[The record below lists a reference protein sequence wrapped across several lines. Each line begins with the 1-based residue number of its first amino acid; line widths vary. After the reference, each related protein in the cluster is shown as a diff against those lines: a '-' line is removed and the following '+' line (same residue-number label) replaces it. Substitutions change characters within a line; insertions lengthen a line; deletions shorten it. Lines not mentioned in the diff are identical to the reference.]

1 MKLEIQTIMIEPIT
15 TVEAIKILKEIN
27 TKGSAPLL
35 VIGNDD
41 NNYFA
46 KTSLQSNPS
55 AEVVNELLC
64 AYFAKCWSLNVPDF
78 CLIHIPNEVVTSYI
92 NSGVKLSN
100 HYKNDFQKN
109 VLFGSKQIWPAI
121 EVDGFLRIKKKS
133 ELKQFTKPID
143 FLKIGAFDLWIGN
156 KDRKPENPN
165 VLIGNSEELFEFHPI
180 DHVAAFAYHENYNDI
195 RGIHLYVEMK
205 DCIVSTDLAK
215 TICRFVGKEEKIK
228 LKADLDNCILESIKH
243 LDLIFDQVPR
253 SWGLSKRSK
262 DKLKAFFSD
271 DERNKEI
278 VERFLSYLV

>member
-1 MKLEIQTIMIEPIT
+1 M
-15 TVEAIKILKEIN
+15 
-27 TKGSAPLL
+27 
-35 VIGNDD
+35 
-41 NNYFA
+41 
-46 KTSLQSNPS
+46 
-55 AEVVNELLC
+55 
-64 AYFAKCWSLNVPDF
+64 
-78 CLIHIPNEVVTSYI
+78 
-92 NSGVKLSN
+92 
-100 HYKNDFQKN
+100 
-109 VLFGSKQIWPAI
+109 
-121 EVDGFLRIKKKS
+121 
-133 ELKQFTKPID
+133 
-143 FLKIGAFDLWIGN
+143 KIGAFDLWIGN